1 MLSHERAS
9 TRAEKSRRDLTSVA
23 IDCFARYGFQGTS
36 VDRIASIAGVTK
48 GAIYYHFRDKDDLLS
63 AAVMDRIAEFEAR
76 VETGC
81 SGLSAAEALR
91 RIGKV
96 CIEHA
101 EDGDHSRFVISIMV
115 ESIDTNA
122 EISGQLRDMMRRFRA
137 FVKSVVR
144 RGQQGGDFRPDA
156 DAAEIAANY
165 VSSVLGAEIQFYQ
178 DPESFDLT
186 AALMPAVERIL
197 SDLQAGE
204 GVHTP

>member
-1 MLSHERAS
+1 MLLHERVSA
-9 TRAEKSRRDLTSVA
+9 RAQKSRRELTSVA

-81 SGLSAAEALR
+81 SGLSAADALR
-91 RIGKV
+91 RIAKV

-144 RGQQGGDFRPDA
+144 RGQQSGNFRSDA

-178 DPESFDLT
+178 DPESVDLT

-197 SDLQAGE
+197 SDLQAGQ
-204 GVHTP
+204 GVHRP

>member
-1 MLSHERAS
+1 MLVHDRAS
-9 TRAEKSRRDLTSVA
+9 PRAEKSRRELTSVA

-48 GAIYYHFRDKDDLLS
+48 GAIYYHFRDKDDLLA

-91 RIGKV
+91 RIAKV

-101 EDGDHSRFVISIMV
+101 KDGDHSRFVISILV

-122 EISGQLRDMMRRFRA
+122 EISEQLRDMMRRFRA
-137 FVKSVVR
+137 FVRSVVR
-144 RGQQGGDFRPDA
+144 RGQQSGAFRA
-156 DAAEIAANY
+156 DVDPAEIAAHY
-165 VSSVLGAEIQFYQ
+165 VASVLGAEIQYYQ
-178 DPESFDLT
+178 DPESIDLR

-197 SDLQAGE
+197 SDLRTGPRPA
-204 GVHTP
+204 P